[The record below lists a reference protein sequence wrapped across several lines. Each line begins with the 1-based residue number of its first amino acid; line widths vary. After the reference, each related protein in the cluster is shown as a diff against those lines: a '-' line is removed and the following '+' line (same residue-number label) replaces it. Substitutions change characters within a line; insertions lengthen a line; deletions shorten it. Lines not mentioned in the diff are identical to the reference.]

1 MMKLLVALVLVL
13 IVLLSV
19 VVADVDYYRILGLKR
34 NAKEKDIK
42 KAYRKMA
49 LQWHPDK
56 HTGEEEKAIA
66 QKKFQ
71 EVAEAYEVLSDPEKK
86 RIYDQVGS
94 EGLKRGGGG
103 GGGGG
108 GGDSGGPGGFNF
120 GGFQGGFPGGAKFN
134 FQGQQRDP
142 FDMFKDFFGNDF
154 DISGGF
160 GQQKQKQKRSG
171 GGFGGFDFGGGFG
184 GFDFGQQQRHQQ
196 HQQQHQP
203 PPPLY
208 NKQDGVVPLA
218 GSKYPD
224 SKSKFVWL
232 IQFYSV
238 VKNQDSRAFKE
249 KFIKLANRVK
259 MDGIKVGSVNCDVE
273 KEICST
279 NKITRYPTF
288 ELVYGKDSVVF
299 DPSTSDDKM
308 LTSKS
313 LFNFVSEKMPGTV
326 INIRHKQQA
335 EDLLTKLVSNNYK
348 SDVALLLFTQ
358 KFETSLIL
366 KSLAYTLD
374 GSIAVGEIRGSNDKL
389 SSEFGVTTYPS
400 LLAICG
406 GRELDI
412 SETYSGDLKDFSSLM
427 KFTEKFKTN
436 SKSSCDKLRK
446 AKQADKEKRKNR
458 VHQVKKLTE
467 SQVRKMKI
475 KELKEIVYD
484 LGLGQAGLLE
494 KPDYISAILKHIHN
508 EL

>member
-1 MMKLLVALVLVL
+1 MMMILKLLLVLV
-13 IVLLSV
+13 VLLSV

-56 HTGEEEKAIA
+56 HTGEDEKATA

-103 GGGGG
+103 GDSGGGG
-108 GGDSGGPGGFNF
+108 GQGGFNF

-134 FQGQQRDP
+134 FQQQQRDP

-154 DISGGF
+154 DIGGGF
-160 GQQKQKQKRSG
+160 GQQKQKRKQSGG

-184 GFDFGQQQRHQQ
+184 GFGQQHH
-196 HQQQHQP
+196 HQQQQP
-203 PPPLY
+203 SPPLY
-208 NKQDGVVPLA
+208 TKQDGITTLS
-218 GSKYPD
+218 GTKYPD

-232 IQFYSV
+232 IQYYSV
-238 VKNQDSRAFKE
+238 VKNQQDSRAFKE
-249 KFIKLANRVK
+249 KFVKLANRVK

-273 KEICST
+273 REICSA
-279 NKITRYPTF
+279 NKISKYPSF
-288 ELVYGKDSVVF
+288 KLVYGKDSVLY
-299 DPSTSDDKM
+299 DPSTSDDNM

-313 LFNFVSEKMPGTV
+313 LFNFVLEKMPGTV
-326 INIRHKQQA
+326 LNIRHKQQA
-335 EDLLTKLVSNNYK
+335 EELVSTLVSKKYK
-348 SDVALLLFTQ
+348 SNVALLLFTQ
-358 KFETSLIL
+358 KFETSLVL
-366 KSLAYTLD
+366 KHLAYMLD
-374 GSIAVGEIRGSNDKL
+374 GIVAVGEVRGSNDKL
-389 SSEFGVTTYPS
+389 SLEFGVTTYPS

-412 SETYSGDLKDFSSLM
+412 SETFEGDLKDFSALM
-427 KFTEKFKTN
+427 KFVEKFKTN

-446 AKQADKEKRKNR
+446 GKQADREKRKAR
-458 VHQVKKLTE
+458 VQQVKRLTE
-467 SQVRKMKI
+467 SQVKQLKI
-475 KELKEIVYD
+475 KQLKEIAVD
-484 LGLGQAGLLE
+484 IGLGPKGLLE
-494 KPDYISAILKHIHN
+494 KSDYIAAILQHIHN